1 MGASLEATDGVVV
14 KSEQGLYER
23 LKQQILT
30 LQLPPDQLLDEVALS
45 AQHGVSFT
53 SIRDIHPPV
62 R

>member
-1 MGASLEATDGVVV
+1 M